1 MCKSQNRKEIKRAC
15 IAVMLM
21 PHELHN
27 WLLFMDLKAGNVS
40 SRNRPIG
47 LCQKETGK
55 SFSIRQAFPQ
65 DGRLGFCVVGK
76 LEDLGCA
83 RGAVRVLS
91 EKKDPPRAPPPAH
104 RKGQNFGLFFKK

>member
-1 MCKSQNRKEIKRAC
+1 MCKSQNRKEIKRVC

-47 LCQKETGK
+47 LCQKESGK
-55 SFSIRQAFPQ
+55 WFSIPQAFPQ
-65 DGRLGFCVVGK
+65 DDRLGFV
-76 LEDLGCA
+76 
-83 RGAVRVLS
+83 AVQ
-91 EKKDPPRAPPPAH
+91 A
-104 RKGQNFGLFFKK
+104 